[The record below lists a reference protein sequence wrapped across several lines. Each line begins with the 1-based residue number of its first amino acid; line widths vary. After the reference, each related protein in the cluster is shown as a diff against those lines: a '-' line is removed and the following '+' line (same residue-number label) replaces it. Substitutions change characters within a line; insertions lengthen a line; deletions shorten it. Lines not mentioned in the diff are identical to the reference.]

1 MAAGLRNIDLTMLL
15 VCAIVCFIVISSE
28 VRSADVF
35 QLLAFSKKSEEIVT
49 ANSKTKVL
57 YQQVRDKIVSGEIKP
72 GAILTAAG
80 LSAEYGVSKAP
91 VREAL
96 VLLGHEGLVESM
108 PRTGHVVATFT
119 MQDVLEAFHLRSILE
134 AEAAGLAAER
144 ITEEGITALLK
155 NNEEEFALS
164 ERAYEAATLNVR
176 REPVFSDTRSILRIA
191 AHEDGFYE
199 RACELNI
206 ELHQLIA
213 QASDNRR
220 LADLI
225 KRLME
230 DVRRML
236 AFDLRFVTPQQH
248 LEIIEALKQRDRAK
262 AEQAMKRHMEETK
275 SGQLD
280 RF

>member
-1 MAAGLRNIDLTMLL
+1 M
-15 VCAIVCFIVISSE
+15 
-28 VRSADVF
+28 
-35 QLLAFSKKSEEIVT
+35 T

-57 YQQVRDKIVSGEIKP
+57 YQHVRDKIVSGEIKP
-72 GAILTAAG
+72 GAILTEAG
-80 LSAEYGVSKAP
+80 LSADHGVSKAP
-91 VREAL
+91 AREAL

-108 PRTGHVVATFT
+108 PRTGHVVASFT
-119 MQDVLEAFHLRSILE
+119 VQDVLETFHLRSILE
-134 AEAAGLAAER
+134 AEAASLAAER
-144 ITEEGITALLK
+144 ITEEVIAALLK
-155 NNEEEFALS
+155 NNNEEFALS

-176 REPVFSDTRSILRIA
+176 QKSVISYSRSILRIA

-206 ELHQLIA
+206 EFHQLIA
-213 QASDNRR
+213 RASGNRR

-230 DVRRML
+230 DMRRML
-236 AFDLRFVTPQQH
+236 AFDPRFVTPQQH
-248 LEIIEALKQRDRAK
+248 LEIIEALKQRERAK